1 MSLALPQDTHDS
13 LRDEAKRFT
22 QWEAFQNEMHR
33 LAENVWHR
41 SRQDSD
47 HAANQPQDHVGDE
60 PSATEGVES
69 DESETNV
76 VPTPEPEGGQDTTPA
91 KPEPAPG
98 ATFVEDPQPPKT
110 AAV

>member
-22 QWEAFQNEMHR
+22 QWDAFRNEMNR

-47 HAANQPQDHVGDE
+47 HAANQTQDHVGDE
-60 PSATEGVES
+60 PDAESVES
-69 DESETNV
+69 D
-76 VPTPEPEGGQDTTPA
+76 EPEGGQDTTPA